1 MQGVLVPKKL
11 SPVKYS
17 FRLRRRSSTSPSE
30 VFNVS
35 LLVDEVRDAPLQLSR
50 WLRVACSEV
59 LRREDA
65 GDDDGRRRQ
74 WSRSSFDVAANRV
87 PVKNSK
93 ECGEANLLRSQIVQK
108 EDGLVRKPVE
118 EGSVSVSGKGDG
130 IDVVAGMVV
139 VSPASFSRSG
149 VSVDPHHCRKVTL
162 SGLLLASEVGKNLD
176 PTRMP
181 EESRPVLW
189 VVDDVLKEVAGEEVT
204 ESRR

>member
-1 MQGVLVPKKL
+1 MPKKL
-11 SPVKYS
+11 SPVNYS

-30 VFNVS
+30 VFSVS
-35 LLVDEVRDAPLQLSR
+35 LLVDEVCDAPLQLSR
-50 WLRVACSEV
+50 RLRIAGSEV
-59 LRREDA
+59 LRRQDA
-65 GDDDGRRRQ
+65 RDDDGCGRQ
-74 WSRSSFDVAANRV
+74 RSRSSFDVAANRV

-108 EDGLVRKPVE
+108 EHGLVRKPVE
-118 EGSVSVSGKGDG
+118 EWSVSVSGKGDG

-139 VSPASFSRSG
+139 VSPASLSLSG

-176 PTRMP
+176 PTTMP
-181 EESRPVLW
+181 EESRPVLRM
-189 VVDDVLKEVAGEEVT
+189 VDDVLEVVAGEELT